1 MLPDF
6 PKVKEKLE
14 KKLNYYLKQV
24 SLSHLGPLADV
35 PIFIF
40 FEGSKAIIIREDGS
54 VAEMNPKE
62 MRVEVKMKSGEIE
75 GMSHEMVLDKINTMG
90 KEMAEKQAKL
100 SYDVIRKTAEEVGN
114 VTNSSEGSFSI
125 DSFLKALEK
134 MHIDFDEEGQPI
146 GLTFVANP
154 NSPIDKA
161 FLQAA
166 DDPRYQA
173 LMERKREEW
182 RVRENNRALVG

>member
-1 MLPDF
+1 
-6 PKVKEKLE
+6 
-14 KKLNYYLKQV
+14 
-24 SLSHLGPLADV
+24 
-35 PIFIF
+35 
-40 FEGSKAIIIREDGS
+40 
-54 VAEMNPKE
+54 
-62 MRVEVKMKSGEIE
+62 
-75 GMSHEMVLDKINTMG
+75 
-90 KEMAEKQAKL
+90 MAEKQAKL
-100 SYDVIRKTAEEVGN
+100 SYEVIRKTAEEVGN

-125 DSFLKALEK
+125 GSLLKALEK